1 MLWERDI
8 STRIPRAPSTQL
20 AYTRRVSSHLD
31 TYLLDLPKTR
41 ALVGS
46 GDEQLLEV
54 VHRHFGD
61 RMAATDEQFAY
72 LIEAGAPTAYEALRA
87 VINGGP
93 YGHHAFQYRLAYQRL
108 CELTGLDLSA
118 NVFSHFRG
126 DFLDEVDKGLASL
139 NVTATSLFYF
149 TLPQVPVPVEQSPEV
164 GYGEWS
170 TDEIAQALHQFRT
183 SVSNGTARQ
192 GDPEVT
198 AAVAE
203 CLSWM
208 HIAESK
214 PGLGIAGFFH
224 LG

>member
-1 MLWERDI
+1 M
-8 STRIPRAPSTQL
+8 
-20 AYTRRVSSHLD
+20 SSHLY
-31 TYLLDLPKTR
+31 TYLLDLPKIR

-54 VHRHFGD
+54 IRQHFGD
-61 RMAATDEQFAY
+61 RMATADEQFDY

-93 YGHHAFQYRLAYQRL
+93 FGHHAFQYRLAYQRL
-108 CELTGLDLSA
+108 CELTGFDLSA

-126 DFLDEVDKGLASL
+126 DWLDEVDKGLASL
-139 NVTATSLFYF
+139 NVTAISLFYF

-170 TDEIAQALHQFRT
+170 PDQIAQALHQFRT
-183 SVSNGTARQ
+183 SVSDGTARQ

-208 HIAESK
+208 HVAESK

-224 LG
+224 VG